1 MWRFVFTMANY
12 YRIKIDV
19 RYSTVANATTATTN
33 INNVL
38 AAQGRSEQATRN
50 NQDVFVLIVGIPTQE
65 EANNLISALNSAW
78 SSTARSYGKVSCVR
92 TDDVT

>member
-1 MWRFVFTMANY
+1 MANY

-50 NQDVFVLIVGIPTQE
+50 NQDVFVLIVGIPTQA

-92 TDDVT
+92 TDDVA